1 MKKNTTGTIKVDRDC
16 EKKHTEINIP
26 SIPKYIGFLEY
37 LKGPVCTSFSGSPS
51 GTYVV
56 SNLFNSMNEKIII
69 ASDEESTK
77 RPKTKLIAIGIG
89 IVDKRIN

>member
-1 MKKNTTGTIKVDRDC
+1 
-16 EKKHTEINIP
+16 
-26 SIPKYIGFLEY
+26 
-37 LKGPVCTSFSGSPS
+37 
-51 GTYVV
+51 
-56 SNLFNSMNEKIII
+56 MNEKIII